1 MSSLQIGSPAPK
13 VLCCP
18 LTVTTFEKTQLADLQ
33 ILFPL
38 FQPWSSI
45 LFPGVHP
52 GVMALDV
59 PFSPPIHL
67 FCLPRNS
74 FKFELHFPISHLGDL
89 IIETSSHK
97 YMVSLEL
104 SRTPYTANKIPRV
117 SRVRGKKPSR
127 HLKNWKIC
135 VWGSQDQTSSSERQV
150 LSAEACGWGWRQR
163 TLLKESLDCTLLY
176 KWGG

>member
-1 MSSLQIGSPAPK
+1 
-13 VLCCP
+13 
-18 LTVTTFEKTQLADLQ
+18 
-33 ILFPL
+33 
-38 FQPWSSI
+38 
-45 LFPGVHP
+45 
-52 GVMALDV
+52 MALDV

-117 SRVRGKKPSR
+117 SRVRGKNPQDTSR
-127 HLKNWKIC
+127 TEKFVFGAAKTKLAHLRGKSYQLRL
-135 VWGSQDQTSSSERQV
+135 VVEAGSKG
-150 LSAEACGWGWRQR
+150 LC
-163 TLLKESLDCTLLY
+163 
-176 KWGG
+176 